1 MGPEPRHHA
10 RAGRIRSRRGALALA
25 GALLA
30 SCAAHRDAARPE
42 VATALVTAPS
52 PEPAAASPDI
62 WASLVPWPDEAR
74 ERLAA
79 RAARYL
85 GHGRRPFLVGGTRFN
100 PDCSGFVE
108 AVYHAEGIP
117 LREAMALAP
126 EDRGSAVAALFRI
139 VAARGV
145 LFRTEMAPL
154 PGDLVFWNDTYDRN
168 GNGALD
174 DPLTHVGIVEGVAAD
189 GTIRFLHRGLR
200 GVARGVMNLA
210 RFDVERDGASTVNS
224 RLRLPRTGEP
234 AARGL
239 AAWLFAAFGRF
250 DPARLAAALE
260 GSPGLSLRALGLAD
274 DE

>member
-1 MGPEPRHHA
+1 MRGCRCT
-10 RAGRIRSRRGALALA
+10 GALALA
-25 GALLA
+25 SALLA
-30 SCAAHRDAARPE
+30 SCAAQRDLARPDT
-42 VATALVTAPS
+42 ATAL
-52 PEPAAASPDI
+52 PAALPTDEVSVTPPETR
-62 WASLVPWPDEAR
+62 ASLVPWPEEAR
-74 ERLAA
+74 ERIAA
-79 RAARYL
+79 RAASYL
-85 GHGRRPFLVGGTRFN
+85 RRGHRPFLVGGTRFN

-139 VAARGV
+139 VAAAGV

-174 DPLTHVGIVEGVAAD
+174 DPLTHVGIVERVDAD

-210 RFDVERDGASTVNS
+210 RPDVERDGAKVVNS
-224 RLRLPRTGEP
+224 PLRLPRAGEP
-234 AARGL
+234 ASRGL
-239 AAWLFAAFGRF
+239 AARLLAAFGRF